1 MQWLSTEDASQHGI
15 DVALL
20 PPPDS
25 IQGLKPIS
33 PTFNEQ
39 SQASAVQRATDF
51 VRALALRWSGPNE
64 NALRSLDE
72 LYADEV
78 RYHGKLIPR
87 KLVVLDTKRFAE
99 RWPERN
105 YTIRPGSISATCVE
119 PSEVCRVRATMDRVL
134 ANGATKAKWSDASS
148 FEYRIATSGEALQ
161 IIAESTLLDKHLEA
175 SGPSNPF
182 KIVGRNLR
190 RLLAQVSRL
199 GQASPKH

>member
-1 MQWLSTEDASQHGI
+1 MELM
-15 DVALL
+15 L
-20 PPPDS
+20 PS
-25 IQGLKPIS
+25 CRHLILFS

-39 SQASAVQRATDF
+39 SQASSEQRATDF

-119 PSEVCRVRATMDRVL
+119 PSEVCH
-134 ANGATKAKWSDASS
+134 
-148 FEYRIATSGEALQ
+148 YRLHGGL
-161 IIAESTLLDKHLEA
+161 
-175 SGPSNPF
+175 
-182 KIVGRNLR
+182 
-190 RLLAQVSRL
+190 
-199 GQASPKH
+199 

>member
-20 PPPDS
+20 PQPDYVK
-25 IQGLKPIS
+25 GPKPIP
-33 PTFNEQ
+33 PTLNEQ
-39 SQASAVQRATDF
+39 PQASPEQRATDF

-78 RYHGKLIPR
+78 RYHGKLTPR
-87 KLVVLDTKRFAE
+87 KVVVLDTKHFAE

-105 YTIRPGSISATCVE
+105 YTIRQRSISATCVE
-119 PSEVCRVRATMDRVL
+119 PSEICRVRATMDRVL
-134 ANGATKAKWSDASS
+134 ANGATNSKWSDALS
-148 FEYRIATSGEALQ
+148 FEYRIATSGETLR
-161 IIAESTLLDKHLEA
+161 IVAESNSLDKHLEA
-175 SGPSNPF
+175 PGSSNPF

-199 GQASPKH
+199 GQTSSKR